1 MCANCS
7 FGFLG
12 WHLGAPNEYNG
23 DSYYSYADTAHYAEI
38 STVDAGICA
47 DISGLGDQYD
57 PDMFICAGEEGV
69 DNAFGDGG
77 GALVGFN
84 SECEPVQ
91 WAIIS
96 HSARGYE
103 FGSFGNFGSSDN
115 LPDDTPTVYA
125 STAFYREWIDANGF
139 ESCPTTTSEAETTTI
154 TTTEADTTV
163 RS

>member
-1 MCANCS
+1 M
-7 FGFLG
+7 
-12 WHLGAPNEYNG
+12 GAPNEYNY
-23 DSYYSYADTAHYAEI
+23 DSYYSYADTAHYAKI

-47 DISGLGDQYD
+47 DISNLGDQYN

-69 DNAFGDGG
+69 DNAFGDNG
-77 GALVGFN
+77 GALVEFN

-96 HSARGYE
+96 HSARGHEY
-103 FGSFGNFGSSDN
+103 GDPNNCMPNCSRPNSGQ

-125 STAFYREWIDANGF
+125 STAFHREWINANGF
-139 ESCPTTTSEAETTTI
+139 DSCPTTTSEAETTT
-154 TTTEADTTV
+154 EAETTV

>member
-1 MCANCS
+1 M
-7 FGFLG
+7 
-12 WHLGAPNEYNG
+12 GAPNEYN
-23 DSYYSYADTAHYAEI
+23 DEEYYSYADTAHYAEI

-47 DISGLGDQYD
+47 DISNLGDQYN

-69 DNAFGDGG
+69 DNAFGDNG
-77 GALVGFN
+77 GALVAFN

-103 FGSFGNFGSSDN
+103 FGEWTGQ

-125 STAFYREWIDANGF
+125 STAFYREWIDAKGF
-139 ESCPTTTSEAETTTI
+139 DSCPTTTSEAETTTI
-154 TTTEADTTV
+154 TTTELNTTV
-163 RS
+163 CS